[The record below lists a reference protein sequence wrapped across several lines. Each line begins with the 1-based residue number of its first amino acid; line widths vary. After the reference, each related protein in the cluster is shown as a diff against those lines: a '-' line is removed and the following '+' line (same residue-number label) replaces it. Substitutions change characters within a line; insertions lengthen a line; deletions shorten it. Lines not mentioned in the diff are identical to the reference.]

1 VEVTGCKAV
10 QGGRTLHTGLVKT
23 GTVKAGLDAVAK
35 VNEDLRSDAARNHT
49 ATHLLHSAL
58 RKVLGGHVE
67 QAGSLV
73 EPDRLRFDFTHM
85 AAVTERELEQV
96 ESLVN
101 DKILESIEVETLV
114 TDMESAK
121 KMGATALFDEK
132 YGDMVRVVKTGDF
145 SMELCGG
152 THVKNTSA
160 IGSFV
165 LTSES
170 GIAAGVRR
178 IEAVTGRKALQH
190 FKNREEL
197 LKDVAGVLKT
207 TPENAAG
214 RAASLLEELKAKERE
229 ISSLMQKMAAQQADK
244 LVSDAKDIKG
254 LKVITARIDNLDME
268 ALRSLGDKLKDKIG
282 SGVVVLASLMEGK
295 VNMVAMA
302 TKDAVSA
309 GAHSG
314 NIIREAAKAAGG
326 GGGGRPDI
334 AQAGAKEP
342 ENIAR
347 ALEVAAEVL
356 QTQLK

>member
-1 VEVTGCKAV
+1 
-10 QGGRTLHTGLVKT
+10 
-23 GTVKAGLDAVAK
+23 
-35 VNEDLRSDAARNHT
+35 
-49 ATHLLHSAL
+49 
-58 RKVLGGHVE
+58 
-67 QAGSLV
+67 
-73 EPDRLRFDFTHM
+73 
-85 AAVTERELEQV
+85 
-96 ESLVN
+96 
-101 DKILESIEVETLV
+101 
-114 TDMESAK
+114 
-121 KMGATALFDEK
+121 
-132 YGDMVRVVKTGDF
+132 
-145 SMELCGG
+145 
-152 THVKNTSA
+152 
-160 IGSFV
+160 
-165 LTSES
+165 
-170 GIAAGVRR
+170 
-178 IEAVTGRKALQH
+178 
-190 FKNREEL
+190 
-197 LKDVAGVLKT
+197 
-207 TPENAAG
+207 
-214 RAASLLEELKAKERE
+214 
-229 ISSLMQKMAAQQADK
+229 MAAQQADK

-314 NIIREAAKAAGG
+314 NIIRAAAKAAGG

>member
-1 VEVTGCKAV
+1 
-10 QGGRTLHTGLVKT
+10 
-23 GTVKAGLDAVAK
+23 
-35 VNEDLRSDAARNHT
+35 
-49 ATHLLHSAL
+49 
-58 RKVLGGHVE
+58 
-67 QAGSLV
+67 
-73 EPDRLRFDFTHM
+73 
-85 AAVTERELEQV
+85 
-96 ESLVN
+96 
-101 DKILESIEVETLV
+101 
-114 TDMESAK
+114 
-121 KMGATALFDEK
+121 
-132 YGDMVRVVKTGDF
+132 
-145 SMELCGG
+145 MELCGG